1 MTSWVLDSSMALAW
15 ALPDERSAEAERFME
30 RASRDPAITLL
41 VPALWWYEIA
51 NALTNARRRKRLTEA
66 DAARLIE
73 LYGQLPLQTDASL
86 GGESTWRHHSLAAE
100 HGLSAYDAAYLE
112 LAQRSGA
119 GLASFD
125 ERLCAAARKAGLTSV
140 IK

>member
-1 MTSWVLDSSMALAW
+1 MTAWVLDSSMALAW
-15 ALPDERSAEAERFME
+15 ALPDEKSAEAERFMAQAAQDS
-30 RASRDPAITLL
+30 RAALW

-51 NALTNARRRKRLTEA
+51 NALTSARRRKRLSEA

-86 GGESTWRHHSLAAE
+86 GGEAMWRHQALAVE

-112 LAQRSGA
+112 LAQRTGA
-119 GLASFD
+119 GLASLD
-125 ERLCAAARKAGLTSV
+125 ERLSAAARQAGLTSFA
-140 IK
+140 

>member
-1 MTSWVLDSSMALAW
+1 MALAW
-15 ALPDERSAEAERFME
+15 ALPDEKSAEAEKFMDQ
-30 RASRDPAITLL
+30 ASRDSAIALL

-86 GGESTWRHHSLAAE
+86 GGESMWRYHALASE
-100 HGLSAYDAAYLE
+100 HGLSTYDAAYLE
-112 LAQRSGA
+112 LAQRSGT
-119 GLASFD
+119 GLASLD
-125 ERLCAAARKAGLTSV
+125 ERLCAAARKAGLTSF
-140 IK
+140 I

>member
-1 MTSWVLDSSMALAW
+1 MALAW
-15 ALPDERSAEAERFME
+15 ALPDEKSAAAEKFME
-30 RASRDPAITLL
+30 QVSKDSTIAML

-51 NALTNARRRKRLTEA
+51 NALTSARRRQRLSEA
-66 DAARLIE
+66 DAVRLVE

-86 GGESTWRHHSLAAE
+86 GSESAWRHHALAIE

-119 GLASFD
+119 GLASLD
-125 ERLCAAARKAGLTSV
+125 ERLCAAARKAGLSSF
-140 IK
+140 I